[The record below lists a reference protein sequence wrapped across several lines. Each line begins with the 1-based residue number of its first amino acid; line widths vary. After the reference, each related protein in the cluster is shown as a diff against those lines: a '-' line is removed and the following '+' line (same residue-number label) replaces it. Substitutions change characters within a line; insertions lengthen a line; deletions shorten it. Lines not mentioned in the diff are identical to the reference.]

1 MSIAT
6 STITTLPKI
15 QFAKSWQTREY
26 SHERTVVEINWRLG
40 TIEVYKI
47 HHSELTSVP
56 TRVYNGHA
64 NRMVVAHG
72 TRKADIIE
80 CIEHY
85 AEQIVDAMATYD
97 ASIHVGLLANF
108 GNNNDSQRWAMQGLC
123 WALSEANG

>member
-6 STITTLPKI
+6 STITKLPKI
-15 QFAKSWQTREY
+15 QFAKSWQTGEY
-26 SHERTVVEINWRLG
+26 SRERTVVEINWRLG
-40 TIEVYKI
+40 TIDVDKV
-47 HHSELTSVP
+47 HHTELTSVP

-64 NRMVVAHG
+64 TRLVVAPG
-72 TRKADIIE
+72 TRKVDIIE

-108 GNNNDSQRWAMQGLC
+108 GDNDDSQRWAMQGLS
-123 WALSEANG
+123 WALSQTNG